1 MGSFTISAPCI
12 IRRFAYHSQLKEQL
26 LTLMAN
32 QNDEELRLIDGYH
45 SNFIYKLD
53 WHNSTDFE
61 RPWVKLFLSK
71 FSDYL
76 GDAANA
82 MGFENIILTALWY
95 QQYIKDSTHG
105 WHTHGD
111 NYTGVYYLELHE
123 DSPTTELIDNGKIN
137 RLSVKEGDFVVF
149 PSFIKHRAPKV
160 LDDNRKTIISFNFNL
175 DTIDSN
181 FIARINNEQ

>member
-1 MGSFTISAPCI
+1 
-12 IRRFAYHSQLKEQL
+12 
-26 LTLMAN
+26 
-32 QNDEELRLIDGYH
+32 
-45 SNFIYKLD
+45 
-53 WHNSTDFE
+53 
-61 RPWVKLFLSK
+61 
-71 FSDYL
+71 L

-149 PSFIKHRAPKV
+149 PSFIKHRAPKI